1 MSSSTPPNM
10 PPGAGQAFTPND
22 EPERATLSELR
33 GSVGEVLR
41 IISVRRWMFIVPF
54 CIVTTGAFVLSLY
67 VPRRFEAST
76 MFERRD
82 DPVLM
87 NLPRT
92 NGTGAFEI
100 FRRTIVQDV
109 ANISMIRDAV
119 HRLRLAERPTEA
131 QPVPPTT
138 AEAIAQREQALAARI
153 SSGLRLSFRHSSEH
167 LDVIEIKYS
176 TPDVNTML
184 EVLNEV
190 RDSYIRSVQK
200 RISQHLRSTKEWFDQ
215 EAEKRQAVVDALEEQ
230 FRRFKDEH
238 RGLDPLNPEG
248 AFVELANAKADLIEL
263 GRKARDLRIRIE
275 GRKSLLELG
284 PPVPSQGGNERTSQ
298 PVWRSPE
305 TIRLMAELKRI
316 ESEIGDLKTARNM
329 TERHPDVVALRE
341 QSDRIAS
348 ELEQQQTDDAKL
360 IAEMSPNEAMPPTV
374 DSPWMAAKSQ
384 TESDLV
390 VLRQLL
396 ADNAAEMKEVSENV
410 AELEQIREAAK
421 SQRKEFSVRQAEMKG
436 ALADLS
442 LYSRY
447 SDQVARL
454 LAAEKS
460 QKGILFE
467 KIRPA
472 SGSRIPVSPRV
483 STVLLL
489 TLVAGMVSGVVMILL
504 SELFDRTIRTRSQVS
519 RVLGLPILESIDEI
533 VGSAS
538 RRKRLLARAVFVPAI
553 TTALF
558 TVVALSG
565 TVAYLS
571 LQHKP
576 LYERVMQVPLST
588 LRSLVGGSFWSRT
601 ATTAAL
607 SQSAASLQEDRN

>member
-1 MSSSTPPNM
+1 M
-10 PPGAGQAFTPND
+10 PPDAGQAFTPND

-54 CIVTTGAFVLSLY
+54 CVVTTGAFILSLY

-119 HRLRLAERPTEA
+119 HRLRLAERPTDEQVTLPMA
-131 QPVPPTT
+131 P
-138 AEAIAQREQALAARI
+138 EAIAQREQRLAAQI

-176 TPDVNTML
+176 TPDASSML
-184 EVLNEV
+184 DVLNEV

-200 RISQHLRSTKEWFDQ
+200 RISEHLKSTKQWFDQ
-215 EAEKRQAVVDALEEQ
+215 ESEKRQSVVDALDEQ
-230 FRRFKDEH
+230 FRQFKDSH

-248 AFVELANAKADLIEL
+248 SFRELAAAKADLVEL
-263 GRKARDLRIRIE
+263 GRKARDLRIRME
-275 GRKSLLELG
+275 GRKSLLEIG
-284 PPVPSQGGNERTSQ
+284 PPMRQEGGKTSTSQ
-298 PVWRSPE
+298 QVWRSSE
-305 TIRLMAELKRI
+305 TTRLMAELKQVEDQI
-316 ESEIGDLKTARNM
+316 LDLKTARNM
-329 TERHPDVVALRE
+329 TERHPSVVALRE
-341 QSDRIAS
+341 QSEHINS
-348 ELEQQQTDDAKL
+348 ELKQQQAKDAKMVSEL
-360 IAEMSPNEAMPPTV
+360 SPKDANSPVV
-374 DSPWMAAKSQ
+374 DSPWLAAKSQ

-390 VLRQLL
+390 VLQQLL
-396 ADNAAEMKEVSENV
+396 ADNAAEMKEVSEDV
-410 AELEQIREAAK
+410 AELEQIRDSAK
-421 SQRKEFSVRQAEMKG
+421 AQRKEFSVRRAEMKG

-442 LYSRY
+442 LYKRY

-472 SGSRIPVSPRV
+472 SGSRTPVSPRV

-489 TLVAGMVSGVVMILL
+489 TFVAGLVSGVVMILL
-504 SELFDRTIRTRSQVS
+504 SELFDRTIRTRRQVS
-519 RVLGLPILESIDEI
+519 RILGLPILESIDEI

-538 RRKRLLARAVFVPAI
+538 RRKKMLTRAVFIPAI
-553 TTALF
+553 MTTMFA
-558 TVVALSG
+558 VVTLSG

-571 LQHKP
+571 LKHKP
-576 LYERVMQVPLST
+576 LYERAMQIPRSV
-588 LRSLVGGSFWSRT
+588 LRTFAEGASGAQTVTSALFTQS
-601 ATTAAL
+601 AAL
-607 SQSAASLQEDRN
+607 SDEDAR